1 MDVRQALVT
10 AVRCCL
16 RGTQTGWPVD
26 ALTEQDWEALWALA
40 REQQVLPM
48 VLQGVYTTPAF
59 LNQPSAMRA
68 ALQRE
73 SRTRVAYGAMRA
85 SSLAMLWQ
93 QLRQAQFT
101 PVIMKGAACRSVY
114 AVSGVRQSSDEDILV
129 PSDQFWDCVA
139 FLKEQGFTCGEAVE
153 DAFEVGLRRN
163 DGLYIELHRT
173 PFAPDDPVL
182 SGCNAWFDGLWDRCM
197 TIDADG
203 AELQVMGPDDHMLLL
218 ILHAFKHLL
227 FSGFGL
233 RQVCDVVLWAERD
246 GQQIHWQSIVERCRA
261 VRALGFARA
270 VFGIGAKYL
279 AMDTQ
284 KACLPEELLCDDG
297 TAELLLH
304 DLLSGGVFGT
314 ASRSR
319 HHSATV
325 TRNAVAADRAGE
337 KSSLLQ
343 SLFPPA
349 RQLEGQYPYLKK
361 TPWLLPLAWGSRMG
375 SYGLELL
382 RRRDSSAAETLQ
394 IARERMELLR
404 KLDIMD

>member
-16 RGTQTGWPVD
+16 RGTQTGWPAD
-26 ALTEQDWEALWALA
+26 ALTEQDWESLWALA
-40 REQQVLPM
+40 REQRVLPM
-48 VLQGVYTTPAF
+48 VLQGVYTAPAF

-129 PSDQFWDCVA
+129 PAEQFWDCVA
-139 FLKEQGFTCGEAVE
+139 FLKEQGFTCGEAAE
-153 DAFEVGLRRN
+153 DAFEVGLRRS

-233 RQVCDVVLWAERD
+233 RQVCDIVLWAERY
-246 GQQIHWQSIVERCRA
+246 GQQIHWQRIVERCRA
-261 VRALGFARA
+261 VRALGFAAA
-270 VFGIGAKYL
+270 VFQIGAQHL
-279 AMDTQ
+279 ALDVE
-284 KACLPEELLCDDG
+284 KAALPPQLLGGEDL
-297 TAELLLH
+297 AEVLLE

-314 ASRSR
+314 ATRSR
-319 HHSATV
+319 HHSAAITH
-325 TRNAVAADRAGE
+325 NAVSADRTGE
-337 KSSLLQ
+337 KPSLRQ
-343 SLFPPA
+343 NLFPP
-349 RQLEGQYPYLKK
+349 RQTLEG
-361 TPWLLPLAWGSRMG
+361 R
-375 SYGLELL
+375 
-382 RRRDSSAAETLQ
+382 
-394 IARERMELLR
+394 
-404 KLDIMD
+404 

>member
-1 MDVRQALVT
+1 MDVRQALVA

-26 ALTEQDWEALWALA
+26 ALTEQDWESLWALA

-48 VLQGVYTTPAF
+48 VLQGVYTAPAF

-129 PSDQFWDCVA
+129 PVDQFWDCVA
-139 FLKEQGFTCGEAVE
+139 FLKDQGFTCGEAAE

-173 PFAPDDPVL
+173 PFAPDDSVL

-233 RQVCDVVLWAERD
+233 RQVCDVVLWAERY
-246 GQQIHWQSIVERCRA
+246 GQQIQWQSIVERCRA
-261 VRALGFARA
+261 VRALGFAAA
-270 VFGIGAKYL
+270 VFQIGAQHL
-279 AMDTQ
+279 ALDAE
-284 KACLPEELLCDDG
+284 KAALPPQLLGEEEL
-297 TAELLLH
+297 AEVLLE
-304 DLLSGGVFGT
+304 DILSGGVFGT
-314 ASRSR
+314 ATRSR
-319 HHSATV
+319 HHSAAITH
-325 TRNAVAADRAGE
+325 NAVSADRTGE
-337 KSSLLQ
+337 KPSLRQ
-343 SLFPPA
+343 NLFPP
-349 RQLEGQYPYLKK
+349 RQALEGRYPYLKK
-361 TPWLLPLAWGSRMG
+361 APWLLPLAWGSRMG

-394 IARERMELLR
+394 IARERTELLR